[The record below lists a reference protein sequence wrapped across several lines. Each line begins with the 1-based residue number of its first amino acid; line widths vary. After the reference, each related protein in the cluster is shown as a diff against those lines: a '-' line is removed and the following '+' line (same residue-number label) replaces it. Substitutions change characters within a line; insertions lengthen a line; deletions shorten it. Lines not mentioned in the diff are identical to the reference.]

1 MKKLNV
7 EDVMTGLVVKLHP
20 DDTVREAAFRLAQN
34 DVSGAPVVQ
43 EGKVVGIV
51 SGSELVRAGATRVGS
66 VMTAHVIT
74 TLPTA
79 TILEAASVMER
90 HRVKRLPVC
99 DDVGRLLGVVSRSDI
114 LGAIVRMHGD
124 RRIA

>member
-1 MKKLNV
+1 
-7 EDVMTGLVVKLHP
+7 
-20 DDTVREAAFRLAQN
+20 
-34 DVSGAPVVQ
+34 
-43 EGKVVGIV
+43 
-51 SGSELVRAGATRVGS
+51 
-66 VMTAHVIT
+66 VIT

-114 LGAIVRMHGD
+114 LGAIVRMHED